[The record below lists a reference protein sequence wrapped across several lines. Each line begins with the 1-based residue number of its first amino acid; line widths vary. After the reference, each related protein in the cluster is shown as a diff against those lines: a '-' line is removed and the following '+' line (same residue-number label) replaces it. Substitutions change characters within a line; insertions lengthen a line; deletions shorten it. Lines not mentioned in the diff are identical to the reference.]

1 MAPPYA
7 LGLAFALISA
17 RTASTPSLSI
27 RRSPA
32 VDTRRRTQRF
42 WLSNQK
48 RRSCRLGWKV
58 RIVLLLACD
67 TRWPFMGFLPVTWQT
82 RDIGFSG
89 TAKARIL
96 LQQSPLGEGQSVV
109 AGDDEVVEDLH
120 VHERQSLLEVT
131 GEQLIG
137 LARLRGAG
145 RMVMSEDHGGGV
157 GFERRL
163 HN

>member
-1 MAPPYA
+1 
-7 LGLAFALISA
+7 
-17 RTASTPSLSI
+17 
-27 RRSPA
+27 
-32 VDTRRRTQRF
+32 
-42 WLSNQK
+42 
-48 RRSCRLGWKV
+48 
-58 RIVLLLACD
+58 
-67 TRWPFMGFLPVTWQT
+67 MGFLPVTWQT

-96 LQQSPLGEGQSVV
+96 LQQAPLSEGQGVA

-145 RMVMSEDHGGGV
+145 RIGMSEDRGGELRALGVPEAFHLRKLAPCAEQSRESIELFQKLPGELYCAFAAQAGTQQHGK
-157 GFERRL
+157 ELRIAQY
-163 HN
+163 

>member
-1 MAPPYA
+1 
-7 LGLAFALISA
+7 
-17 RTASTPSLSI
+17 
-27 RRSPA
+27 
-32 VDTRRRTQRF
+32 
-42 WLSNQK
+42 
-48 RRSCRLGWKV
+48 
-58 RIVLLLACD
+58 
-67 TRWPFMGFLPVTWQT
+67 MGFLPVTWQT

-157 GFERRL
+157 DSERRL
-163 HN
+163 HSVPRNGSSNLMTRCCASSQMQTKTSCSFPPKASRK

>member
-1 MAPPYA
+1 MM
-7 LGLAFALISA
+7 
-17 RTASTPSLSI
+17 
-27 RRSPA
+27 
-32 VDTRRRTQRF
+32 
-42 WLSNQK
+42 
-48 RRSCRLGWKV
+48 
-58 RIVLLLACD
+58 VLFLTCD
-67 TRWPFMGFLPVTWQT
+67 TRLPFMGFLQVTWQT

-96 LQQSPLGEGQSVV
+96 LQQSPLSEGQSVV

-145 RMVMSEDHGGGV
+145 RMVMSEDHGGG
-157 GFERRL
+157 GYSERRL
-163 HN
+163 HNFPRIDAGLRQCAAGRLGVPGGD